1 MITTFEFQRFVW
13 KLNWKVNLYGNMCA
27 RLMYESLVLVILKI
41 YSMGQVWNVNCAF
54 RDVSA
59 TIIIIPIF
67 CCPNLTSLNT
77 VGRSKSY

>member
-1 MITTFEFQRFVW
+1 
-13 KLNWKVNLYGNMCA
+13 
-27 RLMYESLVLVILKI
+27 MYETLGFVKLKI

-59 TIIIIPIF
+59 TGIIIAIF

-77 VGRSKSY
+77 VRRSKTY